1 MVNKLE
7 YFTLY
12 QLRFISMSSQ
22 NKLNFILLLVCFLG
36 SAQVIYAQ
44 NLDSLYSIGEYS
56 KLLKHFETYP
66 PNNFKDDL
74 LKAKTLQIKGYD
86 EKAIQSYHLALSNRA
101 DAPLPQFAYAK
112 LLKSNNRI
120 QKSDSLLTLLHNN
133 YPGNPE
139 FAFQLGLA
147 KAKQKNAS
155 EELYFEKSLEQ
166 DPSHQKAAYELAKFY
181 YKIKSYE
188 KAETASLNAL
198 EFNPLNKRMI
208 GLLGQ
213 IYYAQRK
220 FKLALNQFE
229 HLEDLSNPPK
239 FVLEKMAIAYKANKQ
254 FDKSVT
260 KYQELLRIEPKSY
273 KYHLQL
279 AQVYAHQNNFEGSE
293 FHARMAIAFKDT
305 SLGNER
311 FTKAIAL
318 KELGKLEEAITEF
331 QLVIDEIPGYERA
344 YVELALTADR
354 LYKDTDKKLS
364 AYMLYEQRFDDDK
377 YAEYKDLMYRRITDL
392 KREQHFQSE
401 K

>member
-1 MVNKLE
+1 
-7 YFTLY
+7 
-12 QLRFISMSSQ
+12 MSSQ
-22 NKLNFILLLVCFLG
+22 NKINIIFLLVCFLG
-36 SAQVIYAQ
+36 NAQVNYSQ
-44 NLDSLYSIGEYS
+44 DLDSLYAVGNYAKILE
-56 KLLKHFETYP
+56 HFEAKPATD
-66 PNNFKDDL
+66 FKHIIL
-74 LKAKTLQIKGYD
+74 EAKILQAKGYR
-86 EKAIQSYHLALSNRA
+86 EKAILKYGLALSDRT

-112 LLKSNNRI
+112 LLKSNNYI
-120 QKSDSLLTLLHNN
+120 QKADSVLTLLHNN

-155 EELYFEKSLEQ
+155 EELYFEKALEQ

-188 KAETASLNAL
+188 KAETTSLKAL
-198 EFNPLNKRMI
+198 VYSSKNKKII

-220 FKLALNQFE
+220 FKLALDQFE
-229 HLEDLSNPPK
+229 HLEELSSPPK

-254 FDKSVT
+254 LDKSVT
-260 KYQELLRIEPKSY
+260 KYQQILRIEPKSY

-279 AQVYAHQNNFEGSE
+279 AQVYAHQNKFEDSE
-293 FHARMAIAFKDT
+293 YHARMAIAYKDT

-318 KELGKLEEAITEF
+318 KELGKLKEAITEF
-331 QLVIDEIPGYERA
+331 KLVIDEAPGYERA

-364 AYMLYEQRFDDDK
+364 FYDRYEQRFKDSK

-392 KREQHFQSE
+392 KREQHFQSGN
-401 K
+401 

>member
-1 MVNKLE
+1 MP
-7 YFTLY
+7 
-12 QLRFISMSSQ
+12 
-22 NKLNFILLLVCFLG
+22 LLVCFFW

-66 PNNFKDDL
+66 PNNYKDNL
-74 LKAKTLQIKGYD
+74 LKAKTLQVKGYND
-86 EKAIQSYHLALSNRA
+86 QALKTYHLALSDRA

-120 QKSDSLLTLLHNN
+120 QKADSLLTLLHNN
-133 YPGNPE
+133 YPENPE
-139 FAFQLGLA
+139 FAFQLGLV
-147 KAKQKNAS
+147 KGKQKNAS
-155 EELYFEKSLEQ
+155 EELYFEIALKQ

-188 KAETASLNAL
+188 KAETVSLNAL
-198 EFNPLNKRMI
+198 EFNPLHKRII

-220 FKLALNQFE
+220 FKPALDHFE
-229 HLEDLSNPPK
+229 HLEDLSSPPK
-239 FVLEKMAIAYKANKQ
+239 FVLEKMAIAYKATNQ
-254 FDKSVT
+254 LDKSVT
-260 KYQELLRIEPKSY
+260 KYQELLSIKPKSY

-279 AQVYAHQNNFEGSE
+279 AKVYAHQNVFEASE
-293 FHARMAIAFKDT
+293 FHARMAIAYKDT

-364 AYMLYEQRFDDDK
+364 AYTLYEQRFKDSK

-392 KREQHFQSE
+392 KREQNFQSE
-401 K
+401 N